1 MPECGGCTE
10 AEILAAV
17 GRTRLLFE
25 PFTST
30 AYSNLGSALLGRA
43 LEKVANTSWEEWVT
57 RRILA
62 PLNMTRSGGWRCSVH
77 VHLARCLAL
86 PCPLQCIVPVV
97 RVHGATVRD
106 ADAVRALCVAGVS
119 YDDGVRAFM
128 VEGVD
133 PVTRAVQPL
142 PPAGEVAVL
151 TAIVTL
157 VTICEVLYAAAHCGT
172 QRTLPGTLA
181 GTVRRDVFD
190 GV

>member
-1 MPECGGCTE
+1 MC
-10 AEILAAV
+10 IL
-17 GRTRLLFE
+17 
-25 PFTST
+25 
-30 AYSNLGSALLGRA
+30 
-43 LEKVANTSWEEWVT
+43 
-57 RRILA
+57 
-62 PLNMTRSGGWRCSVH
+62 H
-77 VHLARCLAL
+77 DAL
-86 PCPLQCIVPVV
+86 PCPLRCVVPVV

-142 PPAGEVAVL
+142 PPAGEVAAL

-157 VTICEVLYAAAHCGT
+157 VLYAAAHCGT

-181 GTVRRDVFD
+181 GTVRRDVFH

>member
-43 LEKVANTSWEEWVT
+43 LEKVANMSWEEWVT

-62 PLNMTRSGGWRCSVH
+62 PLNMTRSGGGAVCMCISH
-77 VHLARCLAL
+77 DAL
-86 PCPLQCIVPVV
+86 PCPLRCVVPVV

-106 ADAVRALCVAGVS
+106 ADAVRVLCVAGVS

-142 PPAGEVAVL
+142 PPAGEVV
-151 TAIVTL
+151 IP
-157 VTICEVLYAAAHCGT
+157 
-172 QRTLPGTLA
+172 RS
-181 GTVRRDVFD
+181 
-190 GV
+190 